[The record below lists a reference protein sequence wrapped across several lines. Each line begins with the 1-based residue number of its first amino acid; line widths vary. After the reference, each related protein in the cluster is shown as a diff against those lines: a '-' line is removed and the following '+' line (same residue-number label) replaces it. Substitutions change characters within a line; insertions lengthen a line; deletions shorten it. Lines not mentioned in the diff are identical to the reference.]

1 MPGNW
6 TTMYRI
12 TEKVLAIITYYN
24 YSKKQLLLLLRG
36 CELSQITSLK
46 LLNTVVTITVV
57 TSLYSILQLFF
68 QIYNFIVY

>member
-1 MPGNW
+1 MPGNL

-24 YSKKQLLLLLRG
+24 YSKKQLLLGG

-57 TSLYSILQLFF
+57 NSLYSILQLFF

>member
-1 MPGNW
+1 
-6 TTMYRI
+6 MYRI

-24 YSKKQLLLLLRG
+24 YSKKQLLLLGG

-46 LLNTVVTITVV
+46 LLNTVVT
-57 TSLYSILQLFF
+57 SLNSILQLFF

>member
-1 MPGNW
+1 
-6 TTMYRI
+6 MYRI

-24 YSKKQLLLLLRG
+24 YSKKQLFLLGG

-57 TSLYSILQLFF
+57 TSLNSILQLFF

>member
-1 MPGNW
+1 
-6 TTMYRI
+6 MYRI

-24 YSKKQLLLLLRG
+24 YSKKKLLLLLGG

-57 TSLYSILQLFF
+57 TSLNSILQLFF